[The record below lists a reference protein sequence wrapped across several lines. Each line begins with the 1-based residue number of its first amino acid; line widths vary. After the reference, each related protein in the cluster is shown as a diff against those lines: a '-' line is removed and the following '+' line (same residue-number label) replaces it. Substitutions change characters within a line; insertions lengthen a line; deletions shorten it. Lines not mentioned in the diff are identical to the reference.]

1 MLDVSDGLTGDL
13 RHILDAS
20 RIGAAIELA
29 SIPRSDALDALLA
42 TAARSVALECLL
54 AGGDDYELLFTAPPT
69 AAPALAAIA
78 HDLAL
83 ALTRIGWITRER
95 GLAIS
100 DERGDALLTI
110 PRAFDH
116 FADPSP

>member
-1 MLDVSDGLTGDL
+1 MHCSPP
-13 RHILDAS
+13 RRAAS
-20 RIGAAIELA
+20 RSNACSPAATTT
-29 SIPRSDALDALLA
+29 S
-42 TAARSVALECLL
+42 SV
-54 AGGDDYELLFTAPPT
+54 TAPPT

-78 HDLAL
+78 HDRAL
-83 ALTRIGWITRER
+83 ALTRIGWITGER